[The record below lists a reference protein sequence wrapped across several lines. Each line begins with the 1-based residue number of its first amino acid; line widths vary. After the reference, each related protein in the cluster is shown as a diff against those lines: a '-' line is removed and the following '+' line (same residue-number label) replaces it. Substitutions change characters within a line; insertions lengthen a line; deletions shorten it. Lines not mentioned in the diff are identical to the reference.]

1 MLTTIRTGADEQP
14 AADRRALILLALCLG
29 VLVAQVDTSVVN
41 LAMHSIGATFRAHVA
56 ALQWVLDGYNLTYAG
71 TALHRRLAC

>member
-29 VLVAQVDTSVVN
+29 VLVAQVNTSVVN
-41 LAMHSIGATFRAHVA
+41 LAMHSIGATFARM
-56 ALQWVLDGYNLTYAG
+56 WPPCNGCW
-71 TALHRRLAC
+71 TATI